1 MNAELIAV
9 GTEIILG
16 DIQNTHAQ
24 FLSQELAALGINVF
38 YHTAVG
44 DNDGRFSTI
53 LQTALSRSDLIFLTG
68 GLGPTTDD
76 ITKETACALMEIPCT
91 LDEEI
96 AGRLRAFF
104 TRLNRPM
111 TENNLKQAMVPDG
124 SIVLQNDWGTAPG
137 FILEKDGK
145 TVVLL
150 PGPPRELR
158 PMFTHRVKPYL
169 EAKQQQPIFS
179 KNVRVFGIGESALE
193 PMITDLVESTDP
205 TVALYAKD
213 GEVLVRVTAK
223 APNRQI
229 AEEKVD
235 GMIALLQTRLG
246 NAIYG
251 IDKSSMQQVLVELLV
266 EHGKTIATAESCTG
280 GMLAAKITEIAG
292 ASSIFE
298 MGEITYANRIKAKQ
312 LGVLNTT
319 LAQHGAVSEQTAC
332 EMARGLANSSN
343 ADFAVSIT
351 GIAGPDGGT
360 EEKPVGTVYIAVC
373 HQNQVWCER
382 YQLGRY
388 QTERQYVRTLSCL
401 NAMNMVRL
409 TLLDP
414 DHMKKYTL

>member
-24 FLSQELAALGINVF
+24 FLSQELAALGINVY

-44 DNDGRFSTI
+44 DNDGRFSAI
-53 LQTALSRSDLIFLTG
+53 LETALSRSDLIFLTG

-76 ITKETACALMEIPCT
+76 ITKETACALMGIPCT
-91 LDEEI
+91 LDESI
-96 AGRLRAFF
+96 AGRLRDFF
-104 TRLNRPM
+104 ARLNRPM
-111 TENNLKQAMVPDG
+111 TDNNLKQAMVPDD
-124 SIVLQNDWGTAPG
+124 SVVLQNDWGTAPG
-137 FILEKDGK
+137 FIMEKNGK

-158 PMFTHRVKPYL
+158 PMFTYRVKPYL
-169 EAKQQQPIFS
+169 EAKQQKPIFS

-193 PMITDLVESTDP
+193 PMIPDLVQSTDP

-223 APNRQI
+223 APDHQT
-229 AEEKVD
+229 AEQKVD
-235 GMIALLQTRLG
+235 GMISVLRERLG
-246 NAIYG
+246 SAIYG
-251 IDKSSMQQVLVELLV
+251 VDADSMQQVLVKLLQQSC
-266 EHGKTIATAESCTG
+266 KTIATAESCTG

-292 ASSIFE
+292 SSSVFE
-298 MGEITYANRIKAKQ
+298 MGQVTYANRIKVKQ
-312 LGVLNTT
+312 LGVSEES
-319 LAQHGAVSEQTAC
+319 LARHGAVSRKVAV
-332 EMARGLANSSN
+332 EMAKGLAKMSG

-351 GIAGPDGGT
+351 GIAGPGGGT

-373 HQNQVWCER
+373 YEGKVWCER

-409 TLLDP
+409 TLTDP
-414 DHMKKYTL
+414 DCLAKYDL